1 MTPPEAVLRFG
12 QDLPVTLTVLPALFE
27 EANRMRRF
35 TVCVMRLLTARGIG
49 TVLSDFPGTGES
61 EMALADVSFEDW
73 QRFAATLAQ
82 DYPASIAFR
91 GGSLL
96 DAPFK
101 HRWQLA
107 ADNGERLLRDMVRA
121 TAFSTG
127 VTAAGLDAQ
136 ARADP
141 VRLAG
146 NIVNPALYAALHT
159 ATPAPGAS
167 ASTIEGPKLWRL
179 AEPGDDPAYA
189 AAIADEIH
197 IWAKTCG
204 II

>member
-1 MTPPEAVLRFG
+1 MTGREAVLRLG
-12 QDLPVTLTVLPALFE
+12 EDLPITIAVLPALFE

-35 TVCVMRLLTARGIG
+35 TVSVMRSLGDKGIG
-49 TVLSDFPGTGES
+49 TALHDFPGTGES
-61 EMALADVSFEDW
+61 ETALRDVSLADW
-73 QRFAATLAQ
+73 QRFATELAEL
-82 DYPASIAFR
+82 YPASIAFR
-91 GGSLL
+91 GGCLL

-107 ADNGERLLRDMVRA
+107 PESGERLLRDMVRA
-121 TAFSTG
+121 TAFSAG
-127 VTAAGLDAQ
+127 ATAAELDAQ
-136 ARADP
+136 ARAES

-146 NIVNPALYAALHT
+146 NMFNPGLYAALHE
-159 ATPAPGAS
+159 ATSAPGAS

-189 AAIADEIH
+189 AAVADEIAE
-197 IWAKTCG
+197 WVTSCG